1 MTASLPNSPNCR
13 SSFSDS
19 PTPITRNRPC
29 SNFRAMTRAKSERT
43 EWMSRGNTP
52 ILYWL
57 KQGAGKSTL
66 PRHPCDTASSAMFD
80 FVVYL
85 LYRTGSA
92 IASAL
97 PLRFLFAV
105 GRFLGFWA
113 WLVSGKYRRLAE
125 RNVAIAFANE
135 KSPRELHRLVRRHFQ
150 RLGANL
156 LCSAKLTRMSPDKI
170 LQRVKIENIE
180 SMASRFRAGVP
191 VVLVLSHLGTWELFA
206 QLMPK
211 FVGYVR
217 NASVYQKLGNP
228 FIDEHVRRTRS
239 QAGLELF
246 DRQAGFESVVELLRS
261 GGGVGVLSDQHAGDH
276 GVWTPFFGKLA
287 STSPLPGLLAKRTHA
302 ALIAA
307 GVYTTGPAR
316 WRMVFTE
323 RFDQPGAS
331 VATLTSRINEIIEQQ
346 IRVAPEDWFWVHN
359 RWKTPQPN
367 FLLAHYKRGV
377 HLPPGFSARDL
388 RPFRI
393 LIRSSNWLG
402 DAVMS
407 VPAVRAIKSGRPD
420 VHVTILAPEKIAPI
434 WKLVSEV
441 DEILSLPNKS
451 LVSAVRLIGR
461 QESFDV
467 AILFP
472 NSLRVAL
479 EVWRVPRK
487 VGYRGHARG
496 WLLNQIV
503 REPRRPGPPEHHAT
517 RFLRIADDCGA
528 DVDLVGDAK
537 QVLSETSHVQDQK
550 LLGLCPGA
558 EYGPAKRWL
567 PERFAEAAVAVSAQ
581 SKVKWILF
589 GVDNDESIGET
600 VARALGENC
609 INRIGQTTLDQ
620 LIEELRRCRLLL
632 TNDTG
637 TMHLAALLGVPVVAV
652 FGSTEPRLTRP
663 LGDGH
668 SIVRHHVECSPCF
681 LRKCPIDFRCMKAVT
696 ADEVARAVLSML
708 GK

>member
-1 MTASLPNSPNCR
+1 MTASLPNSPNCP

-19 PTPITRNRPC
+19 STPITRNRPW

-170 LQRVKIENIE
+170 LQRIKIENIE
-180 SMASRFRAGVP
+180 SMDSRFRAGVP

-246 DRQAGFESVVELLRS
+246 DRQAGFEPVVELLRS

-276 GVWTPFFGKLA
+276 GLWAPFLGRLA
-287 STSPLPGLLAKRTHA
+287 STSPLPGLLAKRTRA

-316 WRMVFTE
+316 WRIVFTK
-323 RFDQPGAS
+323 RFDQPEAS

-377 HLPPGFSARDL
+377 HLPPGLSPRDL
-388 RPFRI
+388 KPFQI

-402 DAVMS
+402 DAAMS
-407 VPAVRAIKSGRPD
+407 VSAVRAIKSGRPD
-420 VHVTILAPEKIAPI
+420 ARVTVAAPEKIAPM
-434 WKLVSEV
+434 WKLVPEV
-441 DEILSLPNKS
+441 DAIIVMLGPQLFSS
-451 LVSAVRLIGR
+451 VRLLR
-461 QESFDV
+461 REPSFDV

-472 NSLRVAL
+472 NSVRAAL
-479 EVWRVPRK
+479 ESWLTRIPRR
-487 VGYRGHARG
+487 VGYRGHSRR

-503 REPRRPGPPEHHAT
+503 PVPRKPGPPEHHSL
-517 RFLRIADDCGA
+517 RFLRIARECGA
-528 DVDLVGDAK
+528 DTFDSHSSRAG
-537 QVLSETSHVQDQK
+537 VLRSTSNVQMAINRQPIK
-550 LLGLCPGA
+550 IGLCPGA

-567 PERFAEAAVAVSAQ
+567 PKRFAEAAEKISAQ
-581 SKVKWILF
+581 SSARWILL
-589 GVDNDESIGET
+589 GTPRDAAVGAEI
-600 VARALGENC
+600 AAALGDHC
-609 INRIGQTTLDQ
+609 VNRVGQTTLEQ
-620 LIEELRRCRLLL
+620 LIDELRECCLLL

-637 TMHLAALLGVPVVAV
+637 AMHLAALLGVPVVGI
-652 FGSTEPRLTRP
+652 FGSTEPRLTGP

-668 SIVRHHVECSPCF
+668 IVLRHHVACSPCF
-681 LRKCPIDFRCMKAVT
+681 LRECPIDFHCMKAVG
-696 ADEVARAVLSML
+696 VQ
-708 GK
+708 